1 MAVGTGSISLQDV
14 VDEIESIDGVDVL
27 PLNSLLTVFN
37 SNYNNSD
44 GFDSNFAVAG
54 SDRLSEFQ
62 NYDHDA
68 VAVTYTI
75 GLSGIPATSEAVP
88 AAATGET
95 FTVTFNVGPDPN
107 SVVGGVTFVAV
118 DSGTSWA
125 SFPNGGNTNLTDGDT
140 FDITIA
146 ANSLTG
152 APRAIDIRVASSS
165 NGVTNSPR
173 LYRYYQKEGRNY
185 GGGN

>member
-14 VDEIESIDGVDVL
+14 VDEIEGIEGPTFL
-27 PLNSLLTVFN
+27 PSGSLATVFN

-44 GFDSNFAVAG
+44 GFDATYAVAG
-54 SDRLSEFQ
+54 SDRLSEFRG
-62 NYDHDA
+62 YDHDA

-75 GLSGIPATSEAVP
+75 GLSGIPASSEVFP
-88 AAATGET
+88 RPPIGET
-95 FTVTFNVGPDPN
+95 FTVTFNVSPDPN

-125 SFPNGGNTNLTDGDT
+125 SFPNGGNTNLSDGDT

-146 ANSLTG
+146 ANAIDG

-185 GGGN
+185 GGGQ